1 MVIQVVGGAGY
12 QSVEQRFFV
21 GIVAVKR
28 TGRYADGSGNA
39 AYRCL
44 TLALFKKLGLRCLQY
59 SFGEFIVS

>member
-1 MVIQVVGGAGY
+1 MVIQVVGRAGY

-44 TLALFKKLGLRCLQY
+44 TIALFKKLGLRCLQY
-59 SFGEFIVS
+59 SFGELIVA